1 VVVEQTRGVAE
12 RGSQTEVTERE
23 LRVLVATQ
31 YERLLRVARLVCRE
45 PADAED
51 AVASALERAWR
62 SRAALD
68 DPTRTKAWLDRIV
81 MREALRAER
90 RRRRLLGRWI
100 GGPTEI
106 VLGADPDQARDL
118 ALREALRALPPA
130 QRATLV
136 LHLYAGY
143 SMQETADLLDVPLET
158 ARSRIRLA
166 RTRMRAAL
174 DDRR

>member
-1 VVVEQTRGVAE
+1 MTARGGQRHDQHAQGPS
-12 RGSQTEVTERE
+12 RC
-23 LRVLVATQ
+23 
-31 YERLLRVARLVCRE
+31 AR
-45 PADAED
+45 PGG
-51 AVASALERAWR
+51 
-62 SRAALD
+62 
-68 DPTRTKAWLDRIV
+68 T
-81 MREALRAER
+81 ER
-90 RRRRLLGRWI
+90 RRRRFLGRWI